1 MKRETPN
8 LLSVKCE
15 TAILFINIPPPPQL
29 PLPPSEKQEGF
40 DQNKANS
47 SLTSNCKM
55 FRVCVS
61 RWTEVRRGI
70 GSQRMNYV
78 VLVIC
83 FISVECRKDKVFCV
97 ICEEGLKANKSQI
110 LSQFRTVCGP

>member
-15 TAILFINIPPPPQL
+15 TAILFINILPPL

-47 SLTSNCKM
+47 SLTSNCKT
-55 FRVCVS
+55 FR
-61 RWTEVRRGI
+61 
-70 GSQRMNYV
+70 
-78 VLVIC
+78 
-83 FISVECRKDKVFCV
+83 
-97 ICEEGLKANKSQI
+97 EGLNGGVH
-110 LSQFRTVCGP
+110 LSVVG